1 MKFLFLLV
9 IIINFFYS
17 SFGNSNEIYVVSKVN
32 NQIITNTDI
41 KKEYR
46 YLVALNPNLKDLDKI
61 VVMKLAKDSIIKE
74 KIKENEL
81 NKYYDLSIE
90 NKFIIKIITNFYKKM
105 GMNNQ
110 IEFKNYLSEYNL
122 NYKFVKKKINIEAA
136 WNDLVY
142 QKFGNRIEID
152 EQKIKNKINKF
163 ILNRKEQN
171 TYLISEILFTAEN
184 YEDLK
189 KKYEKINK
197 SILEEGFENTA
208 IIYGVS
214 DSAKLGW
221 KIGWINESQLNK
233 VIKNEI
239 ISLNVNEHTKPITI
253 PGGFLIIK
261 LNDKK
266 KDRVEIDFDQELSKQ
281 ISNEKD
287 YQLQQFSEIYFKK
300 IKKNSLISEK

>member
-1 MKFLFLLV
+1 MKFLFLLA
-9 IIINFFYS
+9 IIINFFYNS
-17 SFGNSNEIYVVSKVN
+17 LVNSNEIYVVSKVN

-46 YLVALNPNLKDLDKI
+46 YLVALNPKLKDMDKI
-61 VVMKLAKDSIIKE
+61 IVMKLAKDSIIKE

-81 NKYYDLSIE
+81 DKYYDLSIE
-90 NKFIIKIITNFYKKM
+90 NKFINKIIANFYKKM
-105 GMNNQ
+105 GMSNQ
-110 IEFKNYLSEYNL
+110 NEFKNYLSEYNL
-122 NYKFVKKKINIEAA
+122 NFKFVKKKINTEAA

-152 EQKIKNKINKF
+152 EEKIKNKIKKF
-163 ILNRKEQN
+163 ILNKKEQN
-171 TYLISEILFTAEN
+171 MYLISEILFTAEN

-197 SILEEGFENTA
+197 SILEVGFDNTA
-208 IIYGVS
+208 NIYGVS
-214 DSAKLGW
+214 DSAKLGG
-221 KIGWINESQLNK
+221 KIGWVNESQLNK
-233 VIKNEI
+233 IIKNQI
-239 ISLNVNEHTKPITI
+239 INLNVNEHTKPITI
-253 PGGFLIIK
+253 PGGFLILK

-266 KDRVEIDFDQELSKQ
+266 KNKIEINFDQEFNKQ

-300 IKKNSLISEK
+300 IKKNSIISEK

>member
-1 MKFLFLLV
+1 MKFLFSLV

-17 SFGNSNEIYVVSKVN
+17 SLTNSNEIYVVSKVN

-46 YLVALNPNLKDLDKI
+46 YLVALNPKLKDMDKI
-61 VVMKLAKDSIIKE
+61 IVMKLAKDSIIKE

-122 NYKFVKKKINIEAA
+122 NFKFVKKINTEAA

-142 QKFGNRIEID
+142 QKFGSRIEID
-152 EQKIKNKINKF
+152 EEKIKNKIKKF
-163 ILNRKEQN
+163 ILNKKEQN
-171 TYLISEILFTAEN
+171 MYLISEILFTAEN

-214 DSAKLGW
+214 DSAKLGG

-253 PGGFLIIK
+253 PGGFLILK

-266 KDRVEIDFDQELSKQ
+266 KNKIEINFDQEFNKQ

-287 YQLQQFSEIYFKK
+287 SQLQQFSEIYFKK
-300 IKKNSLISEK
+300 IKKNSIISEK

>member
-1 MKFLFLLV
+1 M
-9 IIINFFYS
+9 
-17 SFGNSNEIYVVSKVN
+17 
-32 NQIITNTDI
+32 
-41 KKEYR
+41 
-46 YLVALNPNLKDLDKI
+46 NLK
-61 VVMKLAKDSIIKE
+61 
-74 KIKENEL
+74 
-81 NKYYDLSIE
+81 
-90 NKFIIKIITNFYKKM
+90 
-105 GMNNQ
+105 
-110 IEFKNYLSEYNL
+110 
-122 NYKFVKKKINIEAA
+122 NI
-136 WNDLVY
+136 Y
-142 QKFGNRIEID
+142 QKFSNRIEID
-152 EQKIKNKINKF
+152 EQKIKNKINKY
-163 ILNRKEQN
+163 ILNKNKQN

-214 DSAKLGW
+214 DSAKLGG
-221 KIGWINESQLNK
+221 KIGWVNESQLNK

-239 ISLNVNEHTKPITI
+239 MNLNVNEHTKPITI

-287 YQLQQFSEIYFKK
+287 YQLQQFYEIYFKK
-300 IKKNSLISEK
+300 IKKNSIISEK

>member
-1 MKFLFLLV
+1 MKFLFSLV

-17 SFGNSNEIYVVSKVN
+17 SLTNSNEIYVVSKVN

-46 YLVALNPNLKDLDKI
+46 YLVALNPKLKDMDKI
-61 VVMKLAKDSIIKE
+61 IVMKLAKDSIIKE

-122 NYKFVKKKINIEAA
+122 NFKFVKKINTEAA

-142 QKFGNRIEID
+142 QKFGSRIEID
-152 EQKIKNKINKF
+152 EEKIKNKIKKF
-163 ILNRKEQN
+163 ILNKKEQN
-171 TYLISEILFTAEN
+171 MYLISEILFTAEN

-214 DSAKLGW
+214 DSAKLGG

-239 ISLNVNEHTKPITI
+239 ISLNVNEHTKPI
-253 PGGFLIIK
+253 
-261 LNDKK
+261 
-266 KDRVEIDFDQELSKQ
+266 
-281 ISNEKD
+281 
-287 YQLQQFSEIYFKK
+287 
-300 IKKNSLISEK
+300 

>member
-9 IIINFFYS
+9 IIINFFYN
-17 SFGNSNEIYVVSKVN
+17 SFASSNEIYVVSKVN

-81 NKYYDLSIE
+81 DKYYDMSIE
-90 NKFIIKIITNFYKKM
+90 NRFMTKIITNFYKKM

-110 IEFKNYLSEYNL
+110 NEFKNYLSEYNL
-122 NYKFVKKKINIEAA
+122 NFKFVKKKINIEAA

-152 EQKIKNKINKF
+152 EEKIKNKINKF

-197 SILEEGFENTA
+197 SILEVGFDNTA
-208 IIYGVS
+208 NIYGVS
-214 DSAKLGW
+214 DSAKLGG
-221 KIGWINESQLNK
+221 KIGWVNESQLNK
-233 VIKNEI
+233 IIKNQI
-239 ISLNVNEHTKPITI
+239 INLNVNEHTKPITI
-253 PGGFLIIK
+253 PGGFLILK

-266 KDRVEIDFDQELSKQ
+266 KNKIEINFDQEFNKQ

-300 IKKNSLISEK
+300 IKKNSIISEK

>member
-1 MKFLFLLV
+1 MKFLFLLA
-9 IIINFFYS
+9 IIINFFYNS
-17 SFGNSNEIYVVSKVN
+17 LVNSNEIYVVSKVN

-46 YLVALNPNLKDLDKI
+46 YLVALNPKLKDMDKI
-61 VVMKLAKDSIIKE
+61 IVMKLAKDSIIKE

-81 NKYYDLSIE
+81 DKYFDLSIE
-90 NKFIIKIITNFYKKM
+90 NKFINKIITNFYKKM

-110 IEFKNYLSEYNL
+110 NEFKNYLLEYNL
-122 NYKFVKKKINIEAA
+122 NFKFVKKKINIEAA

-142 QKFGNRIEID
+142 QKFGNRIEIN

-197 SILEEGFENTA
+197 SILEAGFENTA
-208 IIYGVS
+208 NIYGVS
-214 DSAKLGW
+214 DSAKLGG
-221 KIGWINESQLNK
+221 KIGWVNESQLNK
-233 VIKNEI
+233 IIKNQI
-239 ISLNVNEHTKPITI
+239 INLNVNEHTKPITI
-253 PGGFLIIK
+253 PGGFLILK

-266 KDRVEIDFDQELSKQ
+266 KNKIEINFDQEFNKQ

-300 IKKNSLISEK
+300 IKKNSIISEK

>member
-1 MKFLFLLV
+1 MKFLFSLV

-17 SFGNSNEIYVVSKVN
+17 SLTNSNEIYVVSKVN

-46 YLVALNPNLKDLDKI
+46 YLVALNPKLKDMDKI
-61 VVMKLAKDSIIKE
+61 IVMKLAKDSIIKE

-81 NKYYDLSIE
+81 DKYYDMSIE
-90 NKFIIKIITNFYKKM
+90 NRFMTKIITNFYKKM

-110 IEFKNYLSEYNL
+110 NEFKNYLSEYNL
-122 NYKFVKKKINIEAA
+122 NFKFVKKKINIEAA

-152 EQKIKNKINKF
+152 EEKIKNKINKF

-189 KKYEKINK
+189 KRYEKINK
-197 SILEEGFENTA
+197 SILEVGFENTA
-208 IIYGVS
+208 NIYGVS
-214 DSAKLGW
+214 DSAKLGG

-266 KDRVEIDFDQELSKQ
+266 KDIIEIDFDKEFNKQ